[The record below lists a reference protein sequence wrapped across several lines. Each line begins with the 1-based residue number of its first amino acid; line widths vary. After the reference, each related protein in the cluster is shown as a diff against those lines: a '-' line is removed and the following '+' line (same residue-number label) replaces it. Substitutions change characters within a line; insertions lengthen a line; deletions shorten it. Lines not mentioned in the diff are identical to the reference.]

1 MCLGLCGVCS
11 RGWRVCRSVCGLCVV
26 GGWRVCMSVC
36 GVCVVGGWG
45 DVHSLVNVAKG
56 MHVWSVVAVGCCG

>member
-1 MCLGLCGVCS
+1 MCVGL
-11 RGWRVCRSVCGLCVV
+11 
-26 GGWRVCMSVC
+26 C

-56 MHVWSVVAVGCCG
+56 IHAWSVVAVGCCG